1 MNYDELLQWSC
12 GRVLERH
19 PYVQDFFSACGLPV
33 PPPEK
38 NVGDF
43 LAGLDAEHLENLG
56 LDEAQLT
63 GQFLA
68 FVEQMDTLRHEQDAQ
83 VRCVT
88 VTGGHDKDGQPEN
101 IRLDLQ
107 AGEVIAVVGPT
118 GAGKSLL
125 LSDIECLAQ
134 GDTPSGR
141 RIMVDG
147 RVPDEAE
154 RLSGEH
160 RLVAQL
166 SQNMNFVMDLSVREF
181 LSMHAESRLIEN
193 AGAVTEQVLHTAVHL
208 AGEPFG
214 PDTPVTALS
223 GGQSRALMI
232 ADVACLS
239 ASPIVLIDEI
249 ENAGVDR
256 RQALELLVKKE
267 KIVLMA
273 THDPL
278 LALSGSRRLV
288 IRNGGIAAVIE
299 TSAEERNLLGQLEIM
314 DARLVRLRNR
324 IRQGEQLET
333 DLFPGLVLPDGPL
346 LS

>member
-1 MNYDELLQWSC
+1 MHGIFLRLRAARPGGAKTVNAFLTELEPD
-12 GRVLERH
+12 RLE
-19 PYVQDFFSACGLPV
+19 A
-33 PPPEK
+33 
-38 NVGDF
+38 
-43 LAGLDAEHLENLG
+43 LG
-56 LDEAQLT
+56 LDEAQLVT
-63 GQFLA
+63 QFLS
-68 FVEQMDTLRHEQDAQ
+68 FVEQMESLRLRQAAP

-88 VTGGHDKDGQPEN
+88 LLGGRDKDGRPEDVS
-101 IRLDLQ
+101 LDLH

-118 GAGKSLL
+118 GAGKSML

-141 RIMVDG
+141 QIQIDHRN
-147 RVPDEAE
+147 PSEAE
-154 RLSGEH
+154 RLSGEY

-166 SQNMNFVMDLSVREF
+166 SQNMNFVMDLSVRDF
-181 LSMHAESRLIEN
+181 LSMHAESRMAEDIEGIV
-193 AGAVTEQVLHTAVHL
+193 AQVYRTAVHL

-256 RQALELLVKKE
+256 RQALTLLVKKE

-288 IRNGGIAAVIE
+288 IQNGGIAAVLE
-299 TSAEERNLLGQLEIM
+299 TSADERVVLRQL
-314 DARLVRLRNR
+314 DAIDTRLSLLRNR
-324 IRQGEQLET
+324 IRRGERLKA
-333 DLFPGLVLPDGPL
+333 DGTN
-346 LS
+346 SKIY